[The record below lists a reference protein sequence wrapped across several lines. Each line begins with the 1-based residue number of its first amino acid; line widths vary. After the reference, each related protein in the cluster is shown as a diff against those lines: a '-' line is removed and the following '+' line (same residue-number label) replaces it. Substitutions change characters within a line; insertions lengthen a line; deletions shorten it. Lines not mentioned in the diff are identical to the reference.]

1 MIQLYF
7 LSIIFN
13 GLTGFL
19 LVMGDTGNNDTIE
32 KNMKFSFTGGGFR
45 LILGIL
51 AAITG
56 LLKLLLPMGK
66 MPILGDLIP
75 AAAGLIGG
83 FILIFG
89 FYREHSARAENE
101 GDFDR
106 IGQAFLR
113 YKKIAGIALL
123 VIAAL
128 HFLFP
133 AALFL

>member
-7 LSIIFN
+7 LSIVFN

-19 LVMGDTGNNDTIE
+19 LILGDIGDGDSIK
-32 KNMKFSFTGGGFR
+32 KNMKFSITGSGFR

-56 LLKLLLPMGK
+56 LLKLLSPMSK

-89 FYREHSARAENE
+89 FYREHSARVDNE

-106 IGQAFLR
+106 IGQAFLQ
-113 YKKIAGIALL
+113 YKKVAGIALL
-123 VIAAL
+123 ITAAL

-133 AALFL
+133 TALFL